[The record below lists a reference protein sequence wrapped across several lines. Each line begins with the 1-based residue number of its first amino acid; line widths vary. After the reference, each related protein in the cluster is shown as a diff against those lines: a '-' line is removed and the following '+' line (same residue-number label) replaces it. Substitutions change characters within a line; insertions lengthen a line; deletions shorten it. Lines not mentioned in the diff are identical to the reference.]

1 MSDTELEVPAGEFKA
16 RCLKLMDEVRASRR
30 TVVITKR
37 GKPVAKLVPVE
48 EETPS
53 LFGRMRGT
61 VTIHGDIIS
70 PIDVDWHAQRG
81 ILYIGED
88 DDRA

>member
-1 MSDTELEVPAGEFKA
+1 M
-16 RCLKLMDEVRASRR
+16 
-30 TVVITKR
+30 ITTR
-37 GKPVAKLVPVE
+37 GNPVAKLVPVE

-53 LFGRMRGT
+53 LFGRLKGT

-70 PIDVDWHAQRG
+70 SIDVDWYAERG

-88 DDRA
+88 DDCE